1 MYMHANT
8 ESLLCLIKQSSE
20 KKKEKKKKIKQY
32 TPKQFEKKVGLK
44 PKTVTFI
51 KRTNGQERV
60 MNLLR
65 DWDTLNENYDEYGF
79 KPSHGAGLIDYDKKN
94 LSLVWDLDKKN
105 YRMVNLD
112 AVKSIKPFIQ

>member
-1 MYMHANT
+1 MHMHANT

-20 KKKEKKKKIKQY
+20 KKKVKKKTKQY
-32 TPKQFEKKVGLK
+32 TPKQFEKKVGTK
-44 PKTVTFI
+44 PMTVTFI

-65 DWDTLNENYDEYGF
+65 DWDTLNDNAEDYSF
-79 KPSHGAGLIDYDKKN
+79 KPGHGAGLIDYDKKN

>member
-1 MYMHANT
+1 MHANT
-8 ESLLCLIKQSSE
+8 ESLYQLIKQSSE
-20 KKKEKKKKIKQY
+20 KKKGKKKTKQY
-32 TPKQFEKKVGLK
+32 TPKQFEKRVGLK

-51 KRTNGQERV
+51 KRTNEQERI

-65 DWDTLNENYDEYGF
+65 DWDTLNENSEEYGF
-79 KPSHGAGLIDYDKKN
+79 KPGGGGGYIDYDKKN

-112 AVKSIKPFIQ
+112 AIKSIKPYIQ